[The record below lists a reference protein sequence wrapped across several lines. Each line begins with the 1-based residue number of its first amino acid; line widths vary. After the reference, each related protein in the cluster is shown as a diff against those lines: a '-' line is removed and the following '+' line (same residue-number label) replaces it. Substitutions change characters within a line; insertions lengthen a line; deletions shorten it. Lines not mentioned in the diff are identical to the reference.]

1 MLFCKKS
8 EKRNKMKYIAPNYYE
23 KFKCIAD
30 KCKHSCCIGWEIDI
44 DNETLEKY
52 KSVKGDFGN
61 RLNKNIDINENIAC
75 FKLDANER
83 CPFLNE
89 NNLCDIILNLGED
102 FLCQIC
108 NDHPR
113 FRNFYNGATEIGLG
127 LCCEAAAELIISQDE
142 KISFEVIDDDGTDD
156 EFTEEEIEFI
166 EFRNKLFD
174 VLQNRSIEINQRIN
188 EFLKLCNT
196 EFVERNKNDTVD
208 FLLKLERLDNKWT
221 DILKEVNT
229 CSDLA
234 NISLPSYFD
243 TVVEQLLVY
252 FTYRHL
258 SDCLDDGRLTQR
270 ANFVVFS
277 YKIIEILCKFHLS
290 KYRKITYSD
299 ITEYARLYSSEIEYS
314 EENIEAIL
322 ENYS

>member
-1 MLFCKKS
+1 
-8 EKRNKMKYIAPNYYE
+8 MKYIAPNYYK

-44 DNETLEKY
+44 DNETFEKY

-102 FLCQIC
+102 FLCQTC

-127 LCCEAAAELIISQDE
+127 LCCEAAAELIISQGE
-142 KISFEVIDDDGTDD
+142 KVSFEVIDDDGIDD

-174 VLQNRSIEINQRIN
+174 VWQNRSIEINQRIN

-196 EFVERNKNDTVD
+196 EFIESNLNDDVNL
-208 FLLKLERLDNKWT
+208 LLKLERLDNKWT
-221 DILKEVNT
+221 DILNEVNT

-234 NISLPSYFD
+234 NISLPSYFN
-243 TVVEQLLVY
+243 TVAEQLLVY

-258 SDCLDDGRLTQR
+258 SGCLDDGRLTQR

-277 YKIIEILCKFHLS
+277 YKIIELLCKFHLS
-290 KYRKITYSD
+290 KYSKITYSD

-314 EENIEAIL
+314 DENIEAIL
-322 ENYS
+322 EKYS